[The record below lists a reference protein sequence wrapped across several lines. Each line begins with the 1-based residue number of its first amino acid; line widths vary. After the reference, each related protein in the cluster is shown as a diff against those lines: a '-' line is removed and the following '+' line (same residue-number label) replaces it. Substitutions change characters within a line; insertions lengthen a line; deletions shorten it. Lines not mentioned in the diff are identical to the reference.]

1 MFEGRNVK
9 VLLSQAGSGK
19 GNWVECRIPTPK
31 GIKRFGDLKEGDFVF
46 DHYGKPTKVL
56 KVYKRG
62 FLDAYKVTLSDGR
75 STIVSCDHLWTVY
88 RTPYSNRK
96 YTLELSKIIKEG
108 VRAEDKRENRKFGR
122 PKFYIPCQGIQEYTE
137 KVLPVNPYVF
147 GAFMS
152 NGCLTE
158 TGLTF
163 SSNDYEIVH
172 KLELLLGEHVTAVRR
187 SIKNYSWDFFDHVT
201 RMKTSDFFE
210 SLYSYEKYIPSC
222 YKYNS
227 VENRFA
233 LLQGLFDTDGS
244 VTITG
249 KRLHVTYSTVSKRLA
264 EDVKE
269 VLSSVGI
276 VSTIFEDKRA
286 GKRTCYNL
294 IVNTTKENKCK
305 LFSLTRKKELCLLSV
320 ENKRIYN
327 RVAIRSIEK
336 MSEKLEINCIYVDN
350 EEHLY
355 QCDDGIVTHNT
366 RRLIE
371 EVSKELEVRRPE
383 ELAFVTFTRKGADE
397 GLKRVCSKLML
408 EPEDLPYFRTLHSL
422 TFHAMNYKANQMF
435 GRIDQRKFNKKY
447 GYNVNRCEVGTGKV
461 APTKD
466 SMYLDFYDMERSGAL
481 TSKQMVEADIELGYY
496 HQLVRNYEEY
506 KAQQCLVDFFDCL
519 IKYVQEGDSLPV
531 KVVMIDEAQDITA
544 LQWRVIDKAFAK
556 AEKIIIA
563 GDENQSIY
571 SYSGA
576 RPDFLIDLAKR
587 FPVEH
592 LSVSYRIPQSVYR
605 LAKGITNFIGDKTDK
620 PFNPRLENPEGNII
634 QITDIERLKNF
645 IDSDNFHDNKT
656 ETEWYILARNN
667 CFLGTPKRILEDA
680 LIPYWTADGFFM
692 GGEIMKRLKD
702 YEGFR
707 LEGYKDQA
715 KKEQFQR
722 KFGIVDFREPFTETN
737 LFTEERKWVYA
748 SYIEKYGLHKL
759 EEMCKWNPQVLVS
772 TIHHVKGGEA
782 KNVAVMLDATRK
794 TKGNVF
800 NDIDEELRIL
810 YVAVTR
816 ARENLYLID
825 SQNGE
830 GYDQIIQIIKEENK
844 LEW

>member
-96 YTLELSKIIKEG
+96 YTLELSDIIKEG

-147 GAFMS
+147 GAFMG

-163 SSNDYEIVH
+163 SSNDYETVH

-305 LFSLTRKKELCLLSV
+305 LFSLTRKKELCLQSV

-496 HQLVRNYEEY
+496 HQLVWNYEEY

-634 QITDIERLKNF
+634 QLADIERLKNF
-645 IDSDNFHDNKT
+645 IDSDNFHDSKT

-830 GYDQIIQIIKEENK
+830 GYDEILNVIKSENK

>member
-96 YTLELSKIIKEG
+96 YTLELSDIIKEG

-147 GAFMS
+147 GAFMG

-163 SSNDYEIVH
+163 SSNDYETVH

-320 ENKRIYN
+320 ENKRTYN

-634 QITDIERLKNF
+634 QLTDIERLKNF
-645 IDSDNFHDNKT
+645 IDSDNFHDSKT

>member
-96 YTLELSKIIKEG
+96 YTLELSDIIKEG
-108 VRAEDKRENRKFGR
+108 VRAEDKHENRKFGR

-147 GAFMS
+147 GAFMG

-163 SSNDYEIVH
+163 SSNDYETVH

-276 VSTIFEDKRA
+276 VSTIFEDKRV

-634 QITDIERLKNF
+634 QLADIERLKNF
-645 IDSDNFHDNKT
+645 IDSDNFHDSKT

-830 GYDQIIQIIKEENK
+830 GYDQIIQIIKEENH
-844 LEW
+844 LDF